1 MSKIYGIPV
10 VTPLCPGKI
19 DGTGADGKS
28 AYELAVAEGF
38 EGSLQ
43 EWLQSLKGDPG
54 PQGPLPIKGVD
65 YLTPEEVEAVAEQI
79 AENISPEMVGAAPA
93 AGVAYIDKNDNETVI
108 LTQSV
113 DLSTLASLVG
123 GDV

>member
-43 EWLQSLKGDPG
+43 EWLQSLKG
-54 PQGPLPIKGVD
+54 PQGYTPVHGVD
-65 YLTPEEVEAVAEQI
+65 YFTEADIEAISKQVA
-79 AENISPEMVGAAPA
+79 NMLP
-93 AGVAYIDKNDNETVI
+93 GVAYIDKNDNETVI